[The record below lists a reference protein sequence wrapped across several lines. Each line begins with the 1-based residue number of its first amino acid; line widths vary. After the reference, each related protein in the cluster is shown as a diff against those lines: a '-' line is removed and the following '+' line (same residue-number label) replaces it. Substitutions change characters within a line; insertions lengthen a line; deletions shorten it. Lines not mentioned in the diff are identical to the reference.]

1 MTIGVDGATTGNM
14 TGMVVGTMTHIVA
27 VISVR
32 MTSPTMI
39 HGLGI
44 IGVVITDRT
53 GAAITIG
60 TKEGITIGITSQKS
74 EGGGWCVTPA
84 LAQVAARLSRRDGR
98 DAGRWGECFP
108 IAVGNWRRA
117 EFHDAVKKHM
127 ESMCLTNPHGTKGP
141 RSAFFGIWGTVSCL
155 PP

>member
-44 IGVVITDRT
+44 IGVVITDRM
-53 GAAITIG
+53 GAAITIRI
-60 TKEGITIGITSQKS
+60 KEGITIGMMTSQTTAAGLLFEQRPAEADAY
-74 EGGGWCVTPA
+74 EGPS
-84 LAQVAARLSRRDGR
+84 L
-98 DAGRWGECFP
+98 
-108 IAVGNWRRA
+108 
-117 EFHDAVKKHM
+117 
-127 ESMCLTNPHGTKGP
+127 
-141 RSAFFGIWGTVSCL
+141 
-155 PP
+155 